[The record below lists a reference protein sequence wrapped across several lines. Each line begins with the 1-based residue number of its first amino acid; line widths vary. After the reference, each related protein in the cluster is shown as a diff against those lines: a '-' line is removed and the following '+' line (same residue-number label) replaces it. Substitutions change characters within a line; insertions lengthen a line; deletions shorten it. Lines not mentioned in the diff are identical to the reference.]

1 MCVSPIRTHLDAA
14 ETDVSVYVKASPAC
28 NQVADAYAKSCSPC
42 GNFCFESA
50 PGRVDFGSRQYP
62 IPANGDAKQA
72 FARKRHQVSR
82 YAEPVFQEQGHAL
95 DGVAVV
101 VGAVLAVGEHHRFI
115 VVDKRETGANEV
127 VRENL
132 VLDSRRNRKAEV
144 HFLEVLL
151 GDTQRFA
158 FGQGVLP
165 KAVIECVD
173 GVLEVFA
180 FGKIQERDGGLQKNR

>member
-1 MCVSPIRTHLDAA
+1 MCVGPVRAYLDAA
-14 ETDVSVYVKASPAC
+14 ETDVAVNVEAAPAC
-28 NQVADAYAKSCSPC
+28 NQVADAYAKACTPC

-50 PGRVDFGSRQYP
+50 PGRVDFGSWQNP
-62 IPANGDAKQA
+62 VSANGDAEQT

-115 VVDKRETGANEV
+115 VVDKREAGADEV
-127 VRENL
+127 VWENL

-144 HFLEVLL
+144 HLLKVLL
-151 GDTQRFA
+151 DR
-158 FGQGVLP
+158 P
-165 KAVIECVD
+165 
-173 GVLEVFA
+173 
-180 FGKIQERDGGLQKNR
+180 